1 VFVRHTLADASKMR
15 AATGWEPEIGFEEG
29 VERVC
34 EPYLE
39 E

>member
-1 VFVRHTLADASKMR
+1 MADPSKMH

-29 VERVC
+29 LRRVC

-39 E
+39 